1 MAAILA
7 NPRDSRH
14 VVLSRQFEGASD
26 YGRQCADW
34 DSSFQQIRRGTFK
47 AQLTE
52 AWLGPVQVRHQTFGQ
67 SFHWRGAPWRGSR
80 VFASYL
86 PNEGGDLYCNNRPL
100 PANSFV
106 GYGWDQ
112 LDRVTCHGGAQLFLV
127 AVDDD
132 LLSSYIMRTYAAEL
146 SVRSAQAVIFSPD
159 PALAHSFQQE
169 ILSVLRDL
177 TGAPEVLSDFARRR
191 IYQERV
197 LGCIVNALYHFGT
210 SGRSVPPPPTRAYVV
225 DLAVRFMDAHIADRI
240 TLDDVCGAVRVSP
253 RTLRYSFEAIMG
265 ISPTEYLLA
274 CRLNLAR
281 DALANPK
288 SQMPIQMAAARSG
301 FWHMGRFAKSYR
313 QMFGERPSE
322 TCLRLRGRAATVSS
336 LAANPVS
343 C

>member
-1 MAAILA
+1 MPVLA
-7 NPRDSRH
+7 NPRASRY
-14 VVLSRQFEGASD
+14 VLLSTQFEGASD
-26 YGRQCADW
+26 YGRLCTDW

-52 AWLGPVQVRHQTFGQ
+52 AWLGSVQVRHQTIGQ
-67 SFHWRGAPWRGSR
+67 SFHWRGASWRGSR

-86 PNEGGDLYCNNRPL
+86 PHEGGDLYCNNRPL
-100 PANSFV
+100 PANSFA

-127 AVDDD
+127 AVDQD
-132 LLSSYIMRTYAAEL
+132 LLSSYLMRTYTAE
-146 SVRSAQAVIFSPD
+146 SRSAQAVIFNPD
-159 PALAHSFQQE
+159 PALAHRWQQE
-169 ILSVLRDL
+169 ILSILRDL
-177 TGAPEVLSDFARRR
+177 SRAPEVLSDFECQR

-197 LGCIVNALYHFGT
+197 LGCIAETLCHIGA
-210 SGRSVPPPPTRAYVV
+210 SGRSAPPPPTRAYVV
-225 DLAVRFMDAHIADRI
+225 DKAVKFMNARVADRI

-265 ISPTEYLLA
+265 VSPTEYLLA

-322 TCLRLRGRAATVSS
+322 TCLRLRGRAPDASS
-336 LAANPVS
+336 LPANLVG